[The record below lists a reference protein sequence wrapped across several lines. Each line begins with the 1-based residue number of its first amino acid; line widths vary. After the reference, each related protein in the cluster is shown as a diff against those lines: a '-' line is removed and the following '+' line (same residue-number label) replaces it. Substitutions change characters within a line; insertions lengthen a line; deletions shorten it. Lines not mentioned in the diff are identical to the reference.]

1 MRRREFLKAAV
12 ILARPPLVFPLL
24 PAAAAALVRPAS
36 DPQPFDY
43 AWLKGQARALAGS
56 PYQPPRRRLPNT
68 LAKLDFDHYQAIR
81 PHLERAQWTKD
92 NLAFRVHFFPLGFLF
107 QEPVHLYE
115 VVDGHA
121 QDIAFD
127 PALFDWRKSGVAVHA
142 LPRDLGFAGFR
153 LQFHTNWAADVTAFL
168 GASYFRAVGG
178 DSRQYGLSAR
188 GLAVDTAL
196 EREEEFPRFTTF
208 WLERPAKDA
217 GHMTVYA
224 LLDSPSVA
232 GAYRFGLAPGATL
245 VMDVDAALYP
255 RKPIERLGVAPLTS
269 MFQCGENDRR
279 VAADW
284 RPEIHDSDGLAL
296 WTGTG
301 EWLWRPLVNPAGVRV
316 NSYTDTNPRGFG
328 LLQRDRNFDHYQ
340 DDGVY
345 YEQRPSAWVE
355 PKATIGSGW
364 GPGAVQLV
372 ELPTVDETSDNI
384 VAFWHPSD
392 KPRPGQELLFS
403 YRLYWGT
410 QPPFAPALARTVATR
425 TGLGGVVGRKRRYF
439 SWRFAVDFVGGELAT
454 LAKDAKVEPVITTSR
469 GRIELPSARPQ
480 VEIGGYRAL
489 FDLRPTDASVEPVD
503 LRLYLRLHSQP
514 LTETWTYQW
523 TPPPGIAR

>member
-1 MRRREFLKAAV
+1 
-12 ILARPPLVFPLL
+12 
-24 PAAAAALVRPAS
+24 
-36 DPQPFDY
+36 
-43 AWLKGQARALAGS
+43 
-56 PYQPPRRRLPNT
+56 
-68 LAKLDFDHYQAIR
+68 
-81 PHLERAQWTKD
+81 
-92 NLAFRVHFFPLGFLF
+92 
-107 QEPVHLYE
+107 
-115 VVDGHA
+115 
-121 QDIAFD
+121 
-127 PALFDWRKSGVAVHA
+127 
-142 LPRDLGFAGFR
+142 
-153 LQFHTNWAADVTAFL
+153 
-168 GASYFRAVGG
+168 
-178 DSRQYGLSAR
+178 
-188 GLAVDTAL
+188 
-196 EREEEFPRFTTF
+196 
-208 WLERPAKDA
+208 
-217 GHMTVYA
+217 MTVYA

-340 DDGVY
+340 DDGVH